1 VQEAGVGL
9 EHIAVGREKEI
20 AALLQDLE
28 NIAEGGAAFRFVG
41 ALRLWQEFYVAT
53 VVITLWNAGLSS
65 SMLTCLPN
73 ADW

>member
-1 VQEAGVGL
+1 LVL
-9 EHIAVGREKEI
+9 PREKEI

-28 NIAEGGAAFRFVG
+28 NIAEGGAAFRFW

-53 VVITLWNAGLSS
+53 ARNHSMERGFVVVDADLS
-65 SMLTCLPN
+65 PN